1 MYLSY
6 SGHKSYAS
14 CPKQYWHR
22 YIDNTPSPVAENGV
36 NALYGSVVGI
46 LFEWF
51 YARHLWMQKGVEE
64 HLLSMVDETLEAT
77 MTKEGDRGRI
87 FNFAEKASN
96 YKTKEALLADI
107 RETIPRGIQ
116 IIRQHRLLGPDAAAE
131 VKLDSWIQGHRI
143 GGRADF
149 AMTRIKPHQDK
160 IILDGKGSRH
170 LTKYV
175 DPWQLKWYAMLW
187 REKFTTAP
195 DKLGFLLWRAE
206 PDDSIQWVP
215 FTRNELD
222 ELRDS
227 VVQTAQK
234 IDEGK
239 ALLTSAPQME
249 APQVVLQH
257 FPAAPSS
264 ECRFCV
270 HLTQCPPG
278 QAYESAALPVAI
290 SGLVG
295 VDDVGLDV

>member
-22 YIDNTPSPVAENGV
+22 YIDNTPAPAENGV
-36 NALYGSVVGI
+36 NALYGSVVGV

-51 YARHLWMQKGVEE
+51 YSRHLWMQKDVEE
-64 HLLSMVDETLEAT
+64 HLLSMVDETLDT
-77 MTKEGDRGRI
+77 TITKEQERGKV

-96 YKTKEALLADI
+96 YKTKEALLSDI
-107 RETIPRGIQ
+107 RATIPRGVQ
-116 IIRQHRLLGPDAAAE
+116 IIRQHRLLGADAAAE
-131 VKLDSWIQGHRI
+131 MKLDSWIQGHRI

-149 AMTRIKPHQDK
+149 VMTRIKPHLDR

-170 LTKYV
+170 LMKYV

-187 REKFTTAP
+187 REKFITPP

-206 PDDSIQWVP
+206 PADSIEWVP
-215 FTRNELD
+215 FTSRELD
-222 ELRDS
+222 ELRAS

-234 IDEGK
+234 IEEGK
-239 ALLTSAPQME
+239 ALLASASQAD
-249 APQVVLQH
+249 APKVVLQL

-270 HLTQCPPG
+270 HLPACPPG

-295 VDDVGLDV
+295 VDDVGFDV